1 MIQDI
6 KTAAES
12 VGITA
17 VITNSKERIESQL
30 NRITGVEDLPLM
42 LVSWDLETTITFNEH
57 GDLNNPITRV
67 VVLLMDKA
75 SDTTKEEAESTAEGM
90 ATLFQQFVK
99 ALYSQLIPYQKQ
111 IGTEILS
118 DIGFT
123 LAPQHGMGKH
133 SGILGRFSMQTAIAN
148 C

>member
-57 GDLNNPITRV
+57 GDLNNPIT
-67 VVLLMDKA
+67 
-75 SDTTKEEAESTAEGM
+75 ESTAEGM

>member
-1 MIQDI
+1 MIADI

-17 VITNSKERIESQL
+17 VITNSKERIETQL

-42 LVSWDLETTITFNEH
+42 LVSWDLETTITLNEH
-57 GDLNNPITRV
+57 GDLNNPVTKV

-75 SDTTKEEAESTAEGM
+75 IDTSKDQAEATAESM
-90 ATLFQQFVK
+90 AALYQVFIK

-111 IGTEILS
+111 IGTDILT
-118 DIGFT
+118 DVGYT
-123 LAPQHGMGKH
+123 LAPQHGLGKH
-133 SGILGRFSMQTAIAN
+133 SGVLGRFTMQTAIAN

>member
-6 KTAAES
+6 KLAAES

-17 VITNSKERIESQL
+17 VITNSKEKIETQL
-30 NRITGVEDLPLM
+30 NRITGIENLPLM
-42 LVSWDLETTITFNEH
+42 LVSWDLESTLTLNEH
-57 GDLNNPITRV
+57 GDLNNPITKV

-75 SDTTKEEAESTAEGM
+75 TDTSKDQAEATAETM
-90 ATLFQQFVK
+90 AALYQVFIK
-99 ALYSQLIPYQKQ
+99 ALYGQLIPYQKS
-111 IGTEILS
+111 IGTDILS

-123 LAPQHGMGKH
+123 LAPQHGLGKH
-133 SGILGRFSMQTAIAN
+133 SGVLGRFTMQTQIAN

>member
-75 SDTTKEEAESTAEGM
+75 SDTTKDEAEATSENM
-90 ATLFQQFVK
+90 AALFQQFVK